1 MKRPSFPR
9 AVRATGAGLVLAA
22 ALAAPAAAAPV
33 RVEGTVRDVAGTA
46 VARASVSIDG
56 GGDITHVATDS
67 GGRFALEWSGPSA
80 VTVTIEAAGFPRWE
94 RAVVLSK
101 RPLEL
106 VLTPASFQDRV
117 TVTAS
122 RRPEALGE
130 TAASVLVLSASDL
143 RTTAGLELDDAL
155 RQVPGFA
162 LFRRTPSRGA
172 NPTTQGATMRGLA
185 GSGASRALVLE
196 DGVPLNDPFGGWIYW
211 GRVPRTSV
219 ERVEV
224 VRGGGS
230 DLYGSAALAG
240 VVQVVRAGT
249 EVPRLDAELTTGGQD
264 IAEGSLFAGG
274 RHGGWGGRVAA
285 EVFSTT
291 GYYPVPR
298 ALRGPVDGRLSTRHH
313 GGDVTLERAIG
324 AGRVFLRG
332 GGYRDSRGNGTALQE
347 NETAIDQGVLGLDLP
362 SGGGGL
368 RVRGDLSTQDYDQ
381 SFSAIAADRRTER
394 LTSDQH
400 VPSRSKGLS
409 LQWTRPLGASHVF
422 VVGAERRVVSG
433 ESDEDAFSGT
443 TILQTTAGG
452 RQRTTGLFV
461 EDAWSLGR
469 RLIAHGGLRYDRW
482 RNVDGR
488 QTSAA
493 TVRALPDRGESA
505 VSPRGSLLFKLARR
519 VSVTAAAYRAFR
531 APTLNEL
538 YRPFRVGNVVTL
550 ANEGLGA
557 ERATGREAGL
567 LLGLGDAVSFRATA
581 FQMDATDT
589 VANVT
594 LTTSPTLITRQ
605 RENLGAIRSRGVE
618 LDGEVRMGHHLVL
631 AAGLT
636 LLDAKVRAAPDRAL
650 VGKRVPQVPRRQ
662 GGAQLRYDPPRGFT
676 FGVQARFV
684 ASQWEDDLNS
694 LPLEGYWTADALVG
708 RSLNQWVGF
717 FLAGENLG
725 NVEYDVGRTPVR
737 TVGPRRTIRGGLR
750 VRLGSGAKP

>member
-1 MKRPSFPR
+1 
-9 AVRATGAGLVLAA
+9 VLAG
-22 ALAAPAAAAPV
+22 ALSAVGDAAPV
-33 RVEGTVRDVAGTA
+33 RIEGTVRDVAGA
-46 VARASVSIDG
+46 PVARATVSVDG
-56 GGDITHVATDS
+56 GGDSTQATTDA
-67 GGRFALEWSGPSA
+67 GGRFAFEWPGPSA
-80 VTVTIEAAGFPRWE
+80 VTVTIDAAGFPRSR
-94 RAVVLSK
+94 RALVLAK
-101 RPLEL
+101 GQLEL
-106 VLTPASFQDRV
+106 VLTPAAFQDRV

-211 GRVPRTSV
+211 GRVPRAAV
-219 ERVEV
+219 DRVEV
-224 VRGGGS
+224 VRGGAS

-240 VVQVVRAGT
+240 VVQVVRAGI
-249 EVPRLDAELTTGGQD
+249 EVPRLDAELIGGDQD
-264 IAEGSLFAGG
+264 LAEGSLFAGG
-274 RHGGWGGRVAA
+274 RRGGWGGRVAA
-285 EVFSTT
+285 QVFSTA

-298 ALRGPVDGRLSTRHH
+298 ALRGPVDARLSTHHH

-324 AGRVFLRG
+324 AGRVFVRG

-347 NETAIDQGVLGLDLP
+347 NATDISQGVLGLDIP
-362 SGGGGL
+362 SGGSGV
-368 RVRGDLSTQDYDQ
+368 RVRADLSDQDYDQ

-394 LTSDQH
+394 LTSLQY

-433 ESDEDAFSGT
+433 ESNEEAFSGT
-443 TILQTTAGG
+443 TTSQTSAGG
-452 RQRTTGLFV
+452 RQRTTGLFI

-469 RLIAHGGLRYDRW
+469 RLIVHGGIRFDRW
-482 RNVDGR
+482 RNVDGK
-488 QTSAA
+488 QTSGA
-493 TVRALPDRGESA
+493 TVRMLPDRGESA
-505 VSPRGSLLFKLARR
+505 VSPRGSLLLKLTRR
-519 VSVTAAAYRAFR
+519 LSLTAAAYRAFR

-538 YRPFRVGNVVTL
+538 YRPFRVGNVVTQ
-550 ANEGLGA
+550 ANEALGA
-557 ERATGREAGL
+557 ERATGREAGFL
-567 LLGLGDAVSFRATA
+567 VGLGAAVSLRATA
-581 FQMDATDT
+581 FQMDATET

-594 LTTSPTLITRQ
+594 LAATPTLITRQ
-605 RENLGAIRSRGVE
+605 RQNLGAIRSRGIE
-618 LDGEVRMGHHLVL
+618 LDGEARLGRHLVL
-631 AAGLT
+631 AGGLT
-636 LLDAKVRAAPDRAL
+636 LLDAKVRSAPDRGL

-684 ASQWEDDLNS
+684 ATQFEDDLNS
-694 LPLEGYWTADALVG
+694 LPLDGYWTVDALLG
-708 RSLNQWVGF
+708 RSINQWVGVF
-717 FLAGENLG
+717 VAGENLA

-737 TVGPRRTIRGGLR
+737 TVGPRRTVRGGLR
-750 VRLGSGAKP
+750 VRLGRP